1 METTWKKVHSMFSFK
16 WKTITFSV
24 LALIK
29 LMLKKEFLER
39 IFHFLHDI
47 LGILD
52 TFRYSSSCEPV
63 NYDFL
68 VSFQIVIQ
76 IYNLFDMQVFYQQK
90 ERRNL
95 NVKWCY
101 AFFELLWNFIY
112 HSSVVFRNLCL
123 CIFVDA

>member
-1 METTWKKVHSMFSFK
+1 
-16 WKTITFSV
+16 
-24 LALIK
+24 
-29 LMLKKEFLER
+29 MLKKEFLER
-39 IFHFLHDI
+39 IYHFLHDI

-52 TFRYSSSCEPV
+52 TFRYSSICEPV
-63 NYDFL
+63 NYHFL

-95 NVKWCY
+95 YVKWCY
-101 AFFELLWNFIY
+101 AFFEFLWNFIC
-112 HSSVVFRNLCL
+112 HPSVVFRNLCF